1 MSLSA
6 KQAAEQVGLSKQ
18 GIIKA
23 IKQGKLS
30 ATKDD
35 NGEWQIDPA
44 ELFRV
49 YQPAVHGLPPPTG
62 STNSQPPSTV
72 DSRLQWE
79 NDWLRERI
87 KDKDAVIEDLRRRLD
102 GETFEHRQERERLH
116 GIIEKQTLLLAAPK
130 QEPAPPS
137 KKKRWWHFS
146 R

>member
-30 ATKDD
+30 AAKDD

-49 YQPAVHGLPPPTG
+49 YQPAVHGSPPPP
-62 STNSQPPSTV
+62 SQQTANHHPRLTAVYSNPSENFSDPPVVFIRT
-72 DSRLQWE
+72 Q
-79 NDWLRERI
+79 
-87 KDKDAVIEDLRRRLD
+87 
-102 GETFEHRQERERLH
+102 
-116 GIIEKQTLLLAAPK
+116 
-130 QEPAPPS
+130 
-137 KKKRWWHFS
+137 
-146 R
+146 

>member
-49 YQPAVHGLPPPTG
+49 YQPAVHGSPPPPG
-62 STNSQPPSTV
+62 STNGQPPSTV
-72 DSRLQWE
+72 DSRLQ
-79 NDWLRERI
+79 
-87 KDKDAVIEDLRRRLD
+87 
-102 GETFEHRQERERLH
+102 Q
-116 GIIEKQTLLLAAPK
+116 P
-130 QEPAPPS
+130 
-137 KKKRWWHFS
+137 
-146 R
+146 

>member
-72 DSRLQWE
+72 DSRLQ
-79 NDWLRERI
+79 
-87 KDKDAVIEDLRRRLD
+87 
-102 GETFEHRQERERLH
+102 Q
-116 GIIEKQTLLLAAPK
+116 P
-130 QEPAPPS
+130 
-137 KKKRWWHFS
+137 
-146 R
+146 

>member
-49 YQPAVHGLPPPTG
+49 YQPAVHGSPPPPG
-62 STNSQPPSTV
+62 PTNGQPPSTV
-72 DSRLQWE
+72 DSSLQWE
-79 NDWLRERI
+79 NYLLRERI

-130 QEPAPPS
+130 QELAPPP

>member
-49 YQPAVHGLPPPTG
+49 YQPAVQGSPPSRG
-62 STNSQPPSTV
+62 STNGQPPSTV
-72 DSRLQWE
+72 GSSLQ
-79 NDWLRERI
+79 
-87 KDKDAVIEDLRRRLD
+87 
-102 GETFEHRQERERLH
+102 Q
-116 GIIEKQTLLLAAPK
+116 P
-130 QEPAPPS
+130 
-137 KKKRWWHFS
+137 
-146 R
+146 

>member
-23 IKQGKLS
+23 IKQCKLS

-49 YQPAVHGLPPPTG
+49 YQPTVHGSPPPPR
-62 STNSQPPSTV
+62 STNSQSPSTV
-72 DSRLQWE
+72 DSSLQWE
-79 NDWLRERI
+79 NDLLRERI

-116 GIIEKQTLLLAAPK
+116 GIIEKHTLLLAAPK
-130 QEPAPPS
+130 QEPAPPP
-137 KKKRWWHFS
+137 KKKHWWHFS